1 MTSKV
6 RFKSNPHYRQ
16 LYASSL
22 AKTVVNH
29 IKKL

>member
-16 LYASSL
+16 LYAPSL
-22 AKTVVNH
+22 ASTVGNH
-29 IKKL
+29 IKIL

>member
-16 LYASSL
+16 LYAPSL
-22 AKTVVNH
+22 ARTVENY
-29 IKKL
+29 IKNL